1 MDNLFGEPLAP
12 PPRPAGPVAV
22 VAVEQAIDRDLDY
35 SIPAKFVKDLAVG
48 QRVRVP
54 LGRGN
59 KAAFGYVVQLRD
71 HSDYKTLKALEGVD
85 DSRTLIIPEILELA
99 RWMSRYYCTPL
110 GTVLESVIPSA
121 VKKRVGVRTQ
131 WIVRPGTQADLAI
144 ALAKVK
150 NSKRRAILQSLIA
163 MPPDESMTLD
173 ELAEQA
179 GTSPASVRKL
189 ADSGLLHLTREHNFG
204 FEMPDAPEHIPLAG
218 HDLTD
223 QQQFALDQIIGRID
237 ANRFS
242 VNLLHGVTGSGKTEV
257 YLRAIGR
264 IVEKGQQAIVLV
276 PEISLTPQTAR
287 RFTERFPKVAV
298 LHSGLTATDRHWHW
312 RRIASGEAQV
322 VVGARSAV
330 FAPMPNLGL
339 IIIDEEHEGSYKQ
352 ETAPRYHARD
362 VAIKRAHTLGVPVV
376 LGSAT
381 PSLEMY
387 YRARANSAQRDAAS
401 RTRVE
406 SSSEVHLSAESR
418 IPLLPL
424 GGGGEEVSGKAAA
437 SSANPPAADGTYYY
451 LALDSRVTANPL
463 PKVELVDLRDA
474 NRGRP
479 GVHMLT
485 PYLEKAIARTL
496 EAGHQVILL
505 LNRRGYA
512 SYVCCSSCKEPI
524 QCPYCAVSMTY
535 HRHEGMHGSARA
547 ADAAALGDLR
557 CHYCLNTSKL
567 PATCPTCGKKLSLF
581 GLGTQRVEEELER
594 KFPGVAYARMDSDT
608 MRQSSDYERVL
619 GDFAA
624 GRIKILTGTQM
635 IAKGLDFPNVTLVG
649 VISGDTAL
657 MLPDFRAAERTFQ
670 LITQV
675 AGRAG
680 RGDKPGLVIVQT
692 FMPHDP
698 TIQAAS
704 RHDYESFA
712 NRELQMRREVHLPPF
727 SRMARIVLRDM
738 DAGKLEELSKKIGD
752 ELQTAAKELGD
763 ITIQGPTPC
772 PIGRISGYFR
782 NQIQM
787 YSPLASNLQKLLAI
801 LRKHGSI
808 MRGDRI
814 AIDVDPISLL

>member
-1 MDNLFGEPLAP
+1 MENLFGETLAP
-12 PPRPAGPVAV
+12 PVRPAGPVAV

-35 SIPAKFVKDLAVG
+35 SIPTKLVKDLAVG

-59 KAAFGYVVQLRD
+59 KSAFGYVVQLRD
-71 HSDYKTLKALEGVD
+71 HSEYKTLKPIEGVD

-121 VKKRVGVRTQ
+121 VKKRIGLRTQ
-131 WIVRPGTQADLAI
+131 WIVRAGAQADLVA

-150 NSKRRAILQSLIA
+150 NSKRRAIVQALMA
-163 MPPDESMTLD
+163 MPADESMTLD

-179 GTSPASVRKL
+179 GTSPATVRKL

-204 FEMPDAPEHIPLAG
+204 FEMPEGPEHIPLAG
-218 HDLTD
+218 HELTI
-223 QQQFALDQIIGRID
+223 QQQAALDQIIQRID
-237 ANRFS
+237 ARRFS
-242 VNLLHGVTGSGKTEV
+242 VTLLHGVTGSGKTEV

-362 VAIKRAHTLGVPVV
+362 VAIKRAHTLGIPVV

-387 YRARANSAQRDAAS
+387 YRARSGSAQRQ
-401 RTRVE
+401 
-406 SSSEVHLSAESR
+406 SAGA
-418 IPLLPL
+418 PA
-424 GGGGEEVSGKAAA
+424 VSGTGE
-437 SSANPPAADGTYYY
+437 SAYYY
-451 LALDSRVTANPL
+451 LTLDSRVTANPL

-485 PYLEKAIARTL
+485 PYLEQSIGRCL

-547 ADAAALGDLR
+547 ADSAALGDLR

-594 KFPGVAYARMDSDT
+594 KFPGVVYARMDSDT

-619 GDFAA
+619 GEFAA

-680 RGDKPGLVIVQT
+680 RGDQPGLVIVQT
-692 FMPHDP
+692 FMPQDP
-698 TIQAAS
+698 TIQAAT
-704 RHDYESFA
+704 RHDYEAFA

-727 SRMARIVLRDM
+727 SRMARIVLREQ

-752 ELQTAAKELGD
+752 ELQTAAKEIGD

-787 YSPLASNLQKLLAI
+787 YSPLASNLQKLLAV